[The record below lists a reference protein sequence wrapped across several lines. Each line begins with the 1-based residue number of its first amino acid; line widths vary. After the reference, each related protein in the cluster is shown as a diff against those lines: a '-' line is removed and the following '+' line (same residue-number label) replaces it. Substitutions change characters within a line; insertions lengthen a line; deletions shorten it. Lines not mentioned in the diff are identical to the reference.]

1 MKKIPVE
8 DRGDI
13 YRDSESSAII
23 SQDFSAYEQRKN
35 ILKEKQREK
44 NEINNLKDEIAEVK
58 SLLRELIEKGNS

>member
-8 DRGDI
+8 DRGDV

-23 SQDFSAYEQRKN
+23 SQDVSAYEQRKR
-35 ILKEKQREK
+35 ILKRNQEEK
-44 NEINNLKDEIAEVK
+44 NEINNLKDEVSELK

>member
-23 SQDFSAYEQRKN
+23 SQDISAYEQRKR
-35 ILKEKQREK
+35 ILKRNQEEK
-44 NEINNLKDEIAEVK
+44 NEINNLKDEVSELK

>member
-8 DRGDI
+8 DRGDV

-23 SQDFSAYEQRKN
+23 SQNVSAYEQRKR
-35 ILKEKQREK
+35 ILNRNQEEK
-44 NEINNLKDEIAEVK
+44 NEINNLKDEVSELK